1 MATEIIAWKS
11 HVWSNGIMDL
21 QSDVP
26 VVQQVCTICGRSF
39 VTEELTGG
47 RYAVHVGIENVE
59 RLSDEVSARWLSEV
73 AKIGASKMTTKI

>member
-1 MATEIIAWKS
+1 
-11 HVWSNGIMDL
+11 MDL
-21 QSDVP
+21 QSGVP
-26 VVQQVCTICGRSF
+26 VVQQVCTICGRSL